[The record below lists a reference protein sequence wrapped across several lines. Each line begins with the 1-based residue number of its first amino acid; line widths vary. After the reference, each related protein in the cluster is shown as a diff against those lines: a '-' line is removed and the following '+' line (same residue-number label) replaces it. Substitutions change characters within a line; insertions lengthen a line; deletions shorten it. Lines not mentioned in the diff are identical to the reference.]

1 MPYNKH
7 MNTKEQAMVTL
18 KDIREGS
25 VVIVRGNF
33 GNGPEERVIVQEVE
47 EDVKNGRP
55 GICYDESWAYLS
67 QVMRVVTY

>member
-1 MPYNKH
+1 

-25 VVIVRGNF
+25 VVVVRGNF
-33 GNGPEERVIVQEVE
+33 GNGPEERVTVQEVE

-55 GICYDESWAYLS
+55 GICYEDSWAYLS

>member
-1 MPYNKH
+1 

-25 VVIVRGNF
+25 VVVVRGNF
-33 GNGPEERVIVQEVE
+33 GTGPEERVIVQEVE

-55 GICYDESWAYLS
+55 GICYEDSWAYLS

>member
-1 MPYNKH
+1 

-25 VVIVRGNF
+25 VVVVRGNF
-33 GNGPEERVIVQEVE
+33 GNGPEERVTVQEVE

-55 GICYDESWAYLS
+55 GICYDESWAYLT

>member
-1 MPYNKH
+1 
-7 MNTKEQAMVTL
+7 MVTL

-33 GNGPEERVIVQEVE
+33 GSGAPHRVVVEEVH

-55 GICYDESWAYLS
+55 GIDYEGSWAYLT
-67 QVMRVVTY
+67 QVDRVVTY